1 MFREFEANEA
11 QRSFKPSQLLQTG
24 GSAALATEPS
34 RFEHEIPSVRIERMQ
49 YELQQLEKEL

>member
-1 MFREFEANEA
+1 MFRELEINEA

-24 GSAALATEPS
+24 GTAETEPS

-49 YELQQLEKEL
+49 HELEQLEKELQ